1 MRIKLLL
8 ITLFCS
14 VIGFSQSV
22 NDYKAVIVPLKYD
35 FLKTENQYRMA
46 TMTKSNLQKAGFQA
60 FYANE
65 DIPAEYSDRCQLL
78 YIDVKRDNGFL
89 ITKLFAELKDC
100 YGKVVYTSEIGKS
113 KEKDYEIAYR
123 ESLNM
128 AFISVNELH
137 YKYSGKTVA
146 PTGTKVGVG
155 ALAPAAVAV
164 MTPAATSATATAATS
179 TPATTVV
186 TTPVADVSDPNL
198 LYAQPTENGY
208 QLIDK
213 TPKVVMKLLKTS
225 RPDSF
230 IAIKD
235 GIQGSLNA
243 KDNQWF
249 FEYYKN
255 DKLVS
260 EKVSVKF

>member
-1 MRIKLLL
+1 MRIKFLL
-8 ITLFCS
+8 IALLTS

-22 NDYKAVIVPLKYD
+22 NDYKAVIVPLKYE
-35 FLKTENQYRMA
+35 FLKTENQYRLS
-46 TMTKSNLQKAGFQA
+46 TMTKANLVKAGFKA
-60 FYANE
+60 FYGNE
-65 DIPAEYSDRCQLL
+65 QLPAEFADRCDLL
-78 YIDVKRDNGFL
+78 YADVKRDNGFL
-89 ITKLFAELKDC
+89 VTKLFVEFRDC
-100 YGKVVYTSEIGKS
+100 YGKVVFTSQVGKS
-113 KEKDYEIAYR
+113 KEKEYESAYR
-123 ESLNM
+123 ESLEM
-128 AFISVNELH
+128 AFVSINALQ
-137 YKYSGKTVA
+137 YKYNGKSANTVKTVTA
-146 PTGTKVGVG
+146 SV
-155 ALAPAAVAV
+155 PATVQTVTA
-164 MTPAATSATATAATS
+164 AATVSAL
-179 TPATTVV
+179 
-186 TTPVADVSDPNL
+186 VADITDPNL

-255 DKLVS
+255 DQLVS
-260 EKVSVKF
+260 EKVVVKF

>member
-1 MRIKLLL
+1 MMRIKFLLVAVF
-8 ITLFCS
+8 IS
-14 VIGFSQSV
+14 VIGFAQSV

-35 FLKTENQYRMA
+35 FLKSENQYRMA
-46 TMTKSNLQKAGFQA
+46 TTSKSNLIKAGFQA

-65 DIPAEYSDRCQLL
+65 ELPVEYSERCQLL
-78 YIDVKRDNGFL
+78 YMDVKKDSGFL
-89 ITKLFAELKDC
+89 VTKLFVEFKDC
-100 YGKVVYTSEIGKS
+100 YGKVIYTSEIGKS
-113 KEKDYEIAYR
+113 KEKDYEAAYR
-123 ESLNM
+123 ECLNL
-128 AFISVNELH
+128 AFVSINALH
-137 YKYSGKTVA
+137 YKYSGKTIVPAGKTMAVTAAPVA
-146 PTGTKVGVG
+146 VATT
-155 ALAPAAVAV
+155 AAPATVA
-164 MTPAATSATATAATS
+164 A
-179 TPATTVV
+179 
-186 TTPVADVSDPNL
+186 PVADMTDPNL
-198 LYAQPTENGY
+198 LYAQPTENGF

-235 GIQGSLNA
+235 GVQGSLNA

-249 FEYYKN
+249 FEYYQN

>member
-1 MRIKLLL
+1 MKIKFLL
-8 ITLFCS
+8 TVLFIS
-14 VIGFSQSV
+14 VAGFAQTSQSSQAV
-22 NDYKAVIVPLKYD
+22 NDYKAVIVPLRYS
-35 FLKTENQYRMA
+35 FLNSDNQYRMS
-46 TMTKSNLQKAGFQA
+46 TISKGNLTKAGFQA

-65 DIPAEYSDRCQLL
+65 ELPAELNDRCQLL
-78 YIDVKRDNGFL
+78 YIDVKKDSGFL
-89 ITKLFAELKDC
+89 ITKLFIELKDC
-100 YGKVVYTSEIGKS
+100 YGTVVYTSEIGKS
-113 KEKDYEIAYR
+113 KEKDYEMAYR

-128 AFISVNELH
+128 AFISVNNLH
-137 YKYSGKTVA
+137 YKYSGKTA
-146 PTGTKVGVG
+146 TPTGKPGMIT
-155 ALAPAAVAV
+155 AAPVAIAAAVAPSQAQV
-164 MTPAATSATATAATS
+164 Q
-179 TPATTVV
+179 TTVA
-186 TTPVADVSDPNL
+186 TPVADVKDPNL
-198 LYAQPTENGY
+198 LYAQPTDNGY

-235 GIQGSLNA
+235 GVQGTLNA

-249 FEYYKN
+249 FEYYQN

>member
-8 ITLFCS
+8 IALLVSF
-14 VIGFSQSV
+14 VGFSQNI

-35 FLKTENQYRMA
+35 FLKTDNQYRLA
-46 TMTKSNLQKAGFQA
+46 TMTKSNLIKAGFQA
-60 FYANE
+60 FYVNE
-65 DIPAEYSDRCQLL
+65 EIPGDYADRCQLL

-89 ITKLFAELKDC
+89 VTKLYVEFKDC
-100 YGKVVYTSEIGKS
+100 YGKVVYTSEVGKS
-113 KEKDYEIAYR
+113 KEKDYELAYR
-123 ESLNM
+123 ESLDL
-128 AFISVNELH
+128 AFLSINKLH
-137 YKYSGKTVA
+137 YKYSGN
-146 PTGTKVGVG
+146 
-155 ALAPAAVAV
+155 AAA
-164 MTPAATSATATAATS
+164 STS
-179 TPATTVV
+179 TKTASSVSTTTVV
-186 TTPVADVSDPNL
+186 ATNSVAATPIADVSDPNL
-198 LYAQPTENGY
+198 LYAQPTENGF

-249 FEYYKN
+249 FEYYQN

>member
-1 MRIKLLL
+1 MRIKFLL
-8 ITLFCS
+8 IALLTS

-22 NDYKAVIVPLKYD
+22 NDYKAVIVPLKYE
-35 FLKTENQYRMA
+35 FLKTENQYRLS
-46 TMTKSNLQKAGFQA
+46 TMTKANLVKAGFKA
-60 FYANE
+60 FYGNE
-65 DIPAEYSDRCQLL
+65 QLPAEFADRCDLL
-78 YIDVKRDNGFL
+78 YADVKRDNGFL
-89 ITKLFAELKDC
+89 VTKLFVEFRDC
-100 YGKVVYTSEIGKS
+100 YGKVVFTSQVGKS
-113 KEKDYEIAYR
+113 KEKEYESAYR
-123 ESLNM
+123 ESLEM
-128 AFISVNELH
+128 AFVSISALQ
-137 YKYSGKTVA
+137 YKYNAKSANTVKTSTASV
-146 PTGTKVGVG
+146 
-155 ALAPAAVAV
+155 PATVQTV
-164 MTPAATSATATAATS
+164 TTAATVS
-179 TPATTVV
+179 A
-186 TTPVADVSDPNL
+186 PVADITDPNL

-255 DKLVS
+255 DQLVS
-260 EKVSVKF
+260 EKVVVKF

>member
-1 MRIKLLL
+1 MRIKFLLVALL
-8 ITLFCS
+8 IS
-14 VIGFSQSV
+14 VIGFSQTV
-22 NDYKAVIVPLKYD
+22 NDYKGVIVPLKYD
-35 FLKTENQYRMA
+35 FLKSENQYRMS
-46 TMTKSNLQKAGFQA
+46 TMTKANLNKAGFQA
-60 FYANE
+60 FYGNE
-65 DIPAEYSDRCQLL
+65 ELPAGFGDRCDLL
-78 YIDVKRDNGFL
+78 YVDVKKDNGFL
-89 ITKLFAELKDC
+89 ITKLFIEFKDC
-100 YGKVVYTSEIGKS
+100 YGKVIYTSDIGKS

-123 ESLNM
+123 ESLDL
-128 AFISVNELH
+128 AFVSVSALH
-137 YKYSGKTVA
+137 YKYNGKA
-146 PTGTKVGVG
+146 LGTAK
-155 ALAPAAVAV
+155 A
-164 MTPAATSATATAATS
+164 STAAQLS
-179 TPATTVV
+179 PQAQVV
-186 TTPVADVSDPNL
+186 TTTAIAPPVADMKDPNL

-235 GIQGSLNA
+235 GVQGSLNA

-255 DKLVS
+255 DQLVS

>member
-1 MRIKLLL
+1 MRIKFFL
-8 ITLFCS
+8 IAFLTS

-35 FLKTENQYRMA
+35 FLKTENQYRLS
-46 TMTKSNLQKAGFQA
+46 TMTKANLVKSGFQA

-65 DIPAEYSDRCQLL
+65 QLPAGFADRCDLL
-78 YIDVKRDNGFL
+78 YADVKRDNGFL
-89 ITKLFAELKDC
+89 VTKLFIEFKDC
-100 YGKVVYTSEIGKS
+100 YGKVVYTSQVGKS
-113 KEKDYEIAYR
+113 KEKEYESAYR
-123 ESLNM
+123 ESLEQ
-128 AFISVNELH
+128 AFVSITALN
-137 YKYSGKTVA
+137 YKYNGKTANSTNTVA
-146 PTGTKVGVG
+146 ASAPVTAQT
-155 ALAPAAVAV
+155 LAV
-164 MTPAATSATATAATS
+164 SATVSA
-179 TPATTVV
+179 
-186 TTPVADVSDPNL
+186 PVADMTDPNL

-255 DKLVS
+255 DQLVS

>member
-1 MRIKLLL
+1 MRIKFLL
-8 ITLFCS
+8 IALLTS

-22 NDYKAVIVPLKYD
+22 NDYKAVIVPLKYE
-35 FLKTENQYRMA
+35 FLKTENQYRLS
-46 TMTKSNLQKAGFQA
+46 TMTKANLVKAGFKA
-60 FYANE
+60 FYGNE
-65 DIPAEYSDRCQLL
+65 QLPAEFADRCDLL
-78 YIDVKRDNGFL
+78 YADVKRDNGFL
-89 ITKLFAELKDC
+89 VTKLFVEFRDC
-100 YGKVVYTSEIGKS
+100 YGKVVFTSQVGKS
-113 KEKDYEIAYR
+113 KEKEYESAYR
-123 ESLNM
+123 ESLEM
-128 AFISVNELH
+128 AFVSINALQ
-137 YKYSGKTVA
+137 YKYNGKSANTVKTVTA
-146 PTGTKVGVG
+146 SV
-155 ALAPAAVAV
+155 PATVQTV
-164 MTPAATSATATAATS
+164 TTAATVS
-179 TPATTVV
+179 A
-186 TTPVADVSDPNL
+186 PVADITDPNL

-255 DKLVS
+255 DQLVS
-260 EKVSVKF
+260 EKVVVKF

>member
-1 MRIKLLL
+1 MKIKFLL
-8 ITLFCS
+8 TVLFVS
-14 VIGFSQSV
+14 VVGFAQSAQSAQAV
-22 NDYKAVIVPLKYD
+22 NDYKAVIVPLRYD
-35 FLKTENQYRMA
+35 FLKSDNQYRMS
-46 TMTKSNLQKAGFQA
+46 TISKGNLTKAGFQA

-65 DIPAEYSDRCQLL
+65 ELPADLSDRCQLL
-78 YIDVKRDNGFL
+78 YMDVKKDNGFL
-89 ITKLFAELKDC
+89 VTKLFVELKDC
-100 YGKVVYTSEIGKS
+100 YGTVVYTSEIGKS
-113 KEKDYEIAYR
+113 KEKDYEAAYR

-128 AFISVNELH
+128 AFVSINGLH
-137 YKYSGKTVA
+137 YKYSGKTVTPIGKTGMITAA
-146 PTGTKVGVG
+146 PV
-155 ALAPAAVAV
+155 AVA
-164 MTPAATSATATAATS
+164 ATATAK
-179 TPATTVV
+179 PAQTQVQTTIA
-186 TTPVADVSDPNL
+186 TPVADVTDPNL
-198 LYAQPTENGY
+198 LYAQPTENGF

-235 GIQGSLNA
+235 GVQGTLNA

-249 FEYYKN
+249 FEYYQN